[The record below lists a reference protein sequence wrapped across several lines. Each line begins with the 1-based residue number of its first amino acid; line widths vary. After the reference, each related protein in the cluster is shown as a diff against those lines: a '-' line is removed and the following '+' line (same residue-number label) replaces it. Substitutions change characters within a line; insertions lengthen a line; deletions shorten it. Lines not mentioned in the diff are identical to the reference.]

1 LNIIEFAIQYIS
13 QADPCLYQLIWIIA
27 NYPVFRA
34 ALQPTEGSSAKLNA
48 AQLQRWSFQVTYY
61 LLQAFSAPFKNKKT

>member
-1 LNIIEFAIQYIS
+1 LNIIEFAIQLKFAADRLQKGNMLMLF
-13 QADPCLYQLIWIIA
+13 QAAVRIIA

-48 AQLQRWSFQVTYY
+48 AQLQFV
-61 LLQAFSAPFKNKKT
+61 APFGRMQCR